1 MAAWWAWSHA
11 SPSSGWSERAP
22 RLAIWPAIEPIPSR
36 RCHVEPAVADEKAE
50 VRRQPNSR
58 QQLLALSF
66 QAEREISQRDPSL
79 PRDGKTRKAAR
90 RRRQL
95 AAVRLQNERP

>member
-66 QAEREISQRDPSL
+66 QAEREISPSGLACVRARIQPGRKRLALRSWVAQR
-79 PRDGKTRKAAR
+79 
-90 RRRQL
+90 
-95 AAVRLQNERP
+95 